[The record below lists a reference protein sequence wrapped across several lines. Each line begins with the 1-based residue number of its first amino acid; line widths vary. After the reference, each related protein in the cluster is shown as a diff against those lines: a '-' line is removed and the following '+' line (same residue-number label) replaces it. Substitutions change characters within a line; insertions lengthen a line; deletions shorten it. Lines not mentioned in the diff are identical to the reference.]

1 MRNLRRQRPLRA
13 SLTKDAEYMQPL
25 DMSACCFSV
34 STETRSRSIFGCV
47 TGFATCTFCPSG
59 PKAIRRSSAAEVG
72 PIARQEYAVAL
83 HHAAELLLLLL
94 LPCPTLSSD
103 RSRMEKKNRVTANP
117 YRERAKLEPKKL
129 LRLAASQ
136 PIDGRW

>member
-1 MRNLRRQRPLRA
+1 MQVPLEA
-13 SLTKDAEYMQPL
+13 QPHHGL
-25 DMSACCFSV
+25 LQALV
-34 STETRSRSIFGCV
+34 VG
-47 TGFATCTFCPSG
+47 
-59 PKAIRRSSAAEVG
+59 KAIRRSSAAEVG

-83 HHAAELLLLLL
+83 HHAAELLL

-136 PIDGRW
+136 PIDGRWLERVLERL